1 MEQGTWNKEH
11 GTGLIGEAIELLSD
25 GTVTT
30 PRGFLAGAAKVGV
43 RSDWDKLDVGIVYS
57 EQPCVAAGVYTKN
70 NLKGAS
76 LIVSMEHLARGRAQ
90 AIVANS
96 GCANCATGDQGIQ
109 DAIKMAQLTGAK
121 FGIDPHDVVV
131 ASTGVIGTYLPVER
145 IGQGIEE
152 MQISPNAGLEFAK
165 SIMTTDTRPKHV
177 AVRTANWSIG
187 GVVKGVGMI
196 HPNMA
201 TMLCFIT
208 TDASVAQPFLASVL
222 KESVDD
228 SFNMIDV
235 DNDTSPDDTVVVL
248 ANGLAGGDPIDAGQS
263 EAELFHEALRTVC
276 IDLAKQQVADAEG
289 ATKMIEARVEGA
301 ASFQDARKAAREVVT
316 SVGVKTAIYG
326 HDPNWGRII
335 SAVGNSGVAMKTE
348 SMSLYLTTLEGGELC
363 LFRDGVPQEYD
374 AAVAKACLAPRD
386 IRMRVTMGLGDASA
400 TAWGSDLTEEFVR
413 LNSEY
418 TT

>member
-1 MEQGTWNKEH
+1 MTTHAET
-11 GTGLIGEAIELLSD
+11 AIELITD

-30 PRGFLAGAAKVGV
+30 SRGFLAGAAKVGV
-43 RSDWDKLDVGIVYS
+43 RSDWDKLDVGIVFS

-76 LIVSMEHLARGRAQ
+76 LIVSMEHLSRGQAQ

-96 GCANCATGDQGIQ
+96 GCANCATGEQGIE
-109 DAIKMAQLTGAK
+109 DAIKMAQLTGAR

-131 ASTGVIGTYLPVER
+131 ASTGVIGTFLPMDR
-145 IGQGIEE
+145 IASGIEQ
-152 MQISPNAGLEFAK
+152 MQMSPDGGPDFAR

-201 TMLCFIT
+201 TMLCFVT
-208 TDASVAQPFLASVL
+208 TDAAVAQPFLARVL
-222 KESVDD
+222 KEAVDD

-235 DNDTSPDDTVVVL
+235 DNDTSPDDTVVVM
-248 ANGLAGGDPIDAGQS
+248 ANGLAVGNPIDDS
-263 EAELFHEALRTVC
+263 HPEAEVFRSALRSVC
-276 IDLAKQQVADAEG
+276 IDLAKQMIADAEG

-301 ASFQDARKAAREVVT
+301 ASVEDARKAAREIVV

-335 SAVGNSGVAMKTE
+335 SAVGNSGAAMNSETTT
-348 SMSLYLTTLEGGELC
+348 LHLTTLDGGELC
-363 LFRDGVPQEYD
+363 LFRDGVPQDYD
-374 AAVAKACLAPRD
+374 PAAAKACLAPRD
-386 IRMRVTMGLGDASA
+386 IRMRVTMGQGDASA
-400 TAWGSDLTEEFVR
+400 TAWGSDLTEDFVR
-413 LNSEY
+413 LNSLY